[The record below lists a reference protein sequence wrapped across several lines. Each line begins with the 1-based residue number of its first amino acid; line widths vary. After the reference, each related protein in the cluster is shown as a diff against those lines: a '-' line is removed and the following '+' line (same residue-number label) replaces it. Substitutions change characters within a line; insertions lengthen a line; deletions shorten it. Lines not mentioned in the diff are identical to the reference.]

1 MAYDLSDQAVE
12 DRRISACLGP
22 GDRPKPEDRIS
33 ELKASI
39 DKYVSGAE
47 EPTPEKHSLTWRKR
61 STSWPTTSWSL
72 IDDSRESRNI
82 TSRVDYGGLDA
93 ISGK

>member
-1 MAYDLSDQAVE
+1 MPA
-12 DRRISACLGP
+12 P

-47 EPTPEKHSLTWRKR
+47 EPTGEALADVAKALHELADHVVELDRRFERVETSLPEW
-61 STSWPTTSWSL
+61 TTEGWMPSP
-72 IDDSRESRNI
+72 
-82 TSRVDYGGLDA
+82 GGDA
-93 ISGK
+93 AEDR